1 MILGVGTYAMAG
13 VAELADAFRS
23 SLGHAADGEEGCL
36 YALRG
41 ENVQNLIAV
50 ARQRPVVEGQD
61 YLVIVERQCFGILH
75 GADAGMLPGIDHQSS
90 GGAKRAGMA
99 GTIGGRYSLC
109 GDESE

>member
-1 MILGVGTYAMAG
+1 MILGVGAYAMAG

-90 GGAKRAGMA
+90 GGASGPGRPGPTAAGKV
-99 GTIGGRYSLC
+99 
-109 GDESE
+109 